1 MSDEIEVK
9 GQSTENAVLLLA
21 AAEELGLDPG
31 VVRTDSNGSFHV
43 PKDVAD
49 KAGFDENGVPKS
61 KAAKEA
67 EKQAAEREMESF
79 KNTTNPT
86 VADEDERAA
95 AAEKRNEAAA
105 KKAAAPAK
113 KAAAS
118 KTAAPK
124 SGE

>member
-1 MSDEIEVK
+1 MSEIEIK

-21 AAEELGLDPG
+21 AAEELGLDAG
-31 VVRTDSNGSFHV
+31 VVRTDSNNRFHV
-43 PKDVAD
+43 PAEVAE

-61 KAAKEA
+61 KAAKKA
-67 EKQAAEREMESF
+67 EEDAAEREMEQF
-79 KNTTNPT
+79 KNTSNPT
-86 VADEDERAA
+86 QEHEAERAA
-95 AAEKRNEAAA
+95 AAQKRNEAAE

-118 KTAAPK
+118 KSAAPK